1 MVEVEKVVRLGR
13 EGMVV
18 KLLREVIVVRVV
30 VIWVVG

>member
-1 MVEVEKVVRLGR
+1 MVEVEKVLRLGR